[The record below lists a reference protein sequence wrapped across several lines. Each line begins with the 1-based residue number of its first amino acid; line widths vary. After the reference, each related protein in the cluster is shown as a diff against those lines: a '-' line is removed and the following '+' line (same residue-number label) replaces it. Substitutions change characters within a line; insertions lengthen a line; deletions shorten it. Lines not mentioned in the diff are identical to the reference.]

1 MRIGIAMFALALG
14 LAGTAGAWA
23 QPVDTLKS
31 DIAPDYRPASAET
44 DYTRREA
51 MIPMRDGVKL
61 YTVILMKKDA
71 VHAPILL
78 ERTPYGADGNI
89 AQSSQTLARIVSLAD
104 APYIEDGYIRVW
116 QDIRGRG
123 RSEGVY
129 VTNRPLSGPLNPT
142 SIDHATDAYDTID
155 WLVRNLP
162 EGNGKV
168 GVIGGSYDGFT
179 ALMATLSGHPALKAA
194 VPINPMVDVWTGD
207 DWYHNGA
214 FRQISLNIL
223 PIIMAGPGRGGPP
236 PTGMVDL
243 YALMLETGS
252 AGDYMRRFGLDRIAA
267 SKRFGD
273 HEGFDDW
280 WREQALD
287 RLLAAQPIRVPM
299 LLVGG
304 MYDEQDLYGAPAVF
318 RALHPLD
325 KAGKVSLLF
334 GPWSHMGVNGDGGRL
349 GPVAFA
355 EDTAAT
361 ARRDVIKPFLD
372 ARLKDAAPSFDP
384 PAVISYATGEN
395 RWRRSEIV
403 PQATTPL
410 YFHAGGRLSFD
421 APAAGE
427 AAKDDY
433 VSDPAKPVPVIARP
447 FYFSGRSDSW
457 RTSLIADQRFASQR
471 PDVLTLVTEP
481 LAAAVHI
488 FGQPLVQLFA
498 ATSGTDSDFVVKLID
513 VNPAEMADPDMGGYQ
528 RPVGM
533 EIFRGRYLKTLD
545 KASPLTPG
553 KVEAYRFALP
563 MTDHVFAQGHR
574 IMVQVQS
581 SWFPVYDRNPQ
592 TFVPSIFEAKPEDY
606 RKATQS
612 VFHTPGRASAV
623 SLPILQD

>member
-1 MRIGIAMFALALG
+1 MRKGIVALALALG
-14 LAGTAGAWA
+14 LACAAGVAA
-23 QPVDTLKS
+23 QPADTLKS
-31 DIAPDYRPASAET
+31 DIAPGYRPASAEA

-61 YTVILMKKDA
+61 YAVILMKKGA
-71 VHAPILL
+71 AHAPILL

-89 AQSSQTLARIVSLAD
+89 APSSQTLARIVSPAD
-104 APYIEDGYIRVW
+104 APYLEDGYIRVW

-142 SIDHATDAYDTID
+142 GVDHATDAYDTID
-155 WLVRNLP
+155 WLVKNLP
-162 EGNGKV
+162 ESNGRV
-168 GVIGGSYDGFT
+168 GVIGGSYAGFT
-179 ALMATLSGHPALKAA
+179 TLMATLSGHPALKAA

-214 FRQISLNIL
+214 FRQITLNVL
-223 PIIMAGPGRGGPP
+223 PIIMAGQGRAAPP

-243 YALMLETGS
+243 YGLMLETGS
-252 AGDYMRRFGLDRIAA
+252 AGDYMRRFGLDGFPAA
-267 SKRFGD
+267 ARFVE
-273 HEGFDDW
+273 HEGFDAW

-287 RLLAAQPIRVPM
+287 RLLAARPIRVPM

-304 MYDEQDLYGAPAVF
+304 LYDEQDLYGAPAVF

-325 KAGKVSLLF
+325 KAGKVSLLL
-334 GPWSHMGVNGDGGRL
+334 GPWSHMGVNGDGARL
-349 GPVAFA
+349 GPVTFP

-372 ARLKDAAPSFDP
+372 ARLKDGAAPFDP
-384 PAVISYATGEN
+384 PAVISYATGED
-395 RWRRSEIV
+395 RWRRSQAV
-403 PQATTPL
+403 PPAATPL
-410 YFHAGGRLSFD
+410 YLRAAGRLSFD
-421 APAAGE
+421 APPSGE

-457 RTSLIADQRFASQR
+457 KTSLIADQRFASQR
-471 PDVLTLVTEP
+471 PDVLTFVTEP
-481 LAAAVHI
+481 LATPVHI
-488 FGQPLVQLFA
+488 FGQPQVELFA

-513 VNPAEMADPDMGGYQ
+513 VSPAEMADPDMGGYQ

-533 EIFRGRYLKTLD
+533 EIFRGRYLKALD

-553 KVEAYRFALP
+553 QAEAYRFALP
-563 MTDHVFAQGHR
+563 MADHVFAKGHR

-592 TFVPSIFEAKPEDY
+592 TFVPSIFEARPQDY

-612 VFHTPGRASAV
+612 VFHMPGQASAV
-623 SLPILQD
+623 RLPILRD